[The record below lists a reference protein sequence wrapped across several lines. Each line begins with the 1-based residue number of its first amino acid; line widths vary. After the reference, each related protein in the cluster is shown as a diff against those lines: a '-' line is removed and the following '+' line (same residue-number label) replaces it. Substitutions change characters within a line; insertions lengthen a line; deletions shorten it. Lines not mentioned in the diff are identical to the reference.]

1 MTDSARK
8 TARPLKGVR
17 ILSLSLNLPGPAA
30 LQRLRQMGATCLK
43 FEPPAPVG
51 ALASQTGDPMSAYSP
66 SAYDTLHVGV
76 RTLPLDLKTAAGQKT
91 LQRALV
97 KTDVL
102 LTSFRPS
109 ALAKLGLTWSNLRTQ
124 HPHLSLVAIVGAPGN
139 RADEPGHDLTY
150 LAENDLV
157 TGLNLPAT
165 LYADMGG
172 ALMATEAVLQAVLL
186 QRQKGQGH
194 YFEVAL
200 SEAAAHLALPRSW
213 GLTLPGTQIGGGHAG
228 YQVYPCKNGRVA
240 LAALEP
246 HFARSL
252 CAVAGIPWVTPAT
265 MLETS
270 THQAIAQ
277 FVATHTRK
285 SLEKLALQHDI
296 PLCTLP
302 KK

>member
-1 MTDSARK
+1 MTDSSRNTLK
-8 TARPLKGVR
+8 PLKGVR

-30 LQRLRQMGATCLK
+30 LQRLRQMGASCLK
-43 FEPPAPVG
+43 FEPPAPAG
-51 ALASQTGDPMSAYSP
+51 APTPHTGDPMNAYSP
-66 SAYDTLHVGV
+66 SAYDALHVGI
-76 RTLPLDLKTAAGQKT
+76 RTRPLDLKTAAGQKT
-91 LQRALV
+91 LQQALV

-109 ALAKLGLTWSNLRTQ
+109 ALAKLGLTWDSLRAR

-150 LAENDLV
+150 LAENDLI

-186 QRQKGQGH
+186 QRQKGQGQ

-200 SEAAAHLALPRSW
+200 SEAAAHLALPRRW

-246 HFARSL
+246 HFAKSL
-252 CAVAGIPWVTPAT
+252 CAVAGVPWGTAST
-265 MLETS
+265 MMAAS
-270 THQAIAQ
+270 THHAIAQ
-277 FVATHTRK
+277 FVATRTRK
-285 SLEKLALQHDI
+285 ALEKLALLHDI
-296 PLCTLP
+296 PLQTLLN
-302 KK
+302 